1 VQTEVGQ
8 QRSIHSLIYAQW
20 QDDQCRLREAARRFE
35 EASGLRFEDKTLLQ
49 RALTHRSYINESREF
64 LLADNERLE
73 FLGDAVLDFL
83 VGEYLYNSFPEMREG
98 QLTNLRAALVRQE
111 TLAQFA
117 GQLDLGNYLIMGR
130 GEDDMGGRQRP
141 AILCGAFEA
150 LIGALYLDQGFIA
163 VKRFMMSLVDPILP
177 ELVRWIEKKDAKS
190 RLQELCQAHL
200 HTTPQYR
207 TATTEGPDHA
217 RLFTMHVL
225 IDGEVWGTGQGPS
238 KRIAS
243 QEAAA
248 SAIIRLE
255 SLTT

>member
-1 VQTEVGQ
+1 MHNGKMTSAG
-8 QRSIHSLIYAQW
+8 SP
-20 QDDQCRLREAARRFE
+20 LREAARRFE

-64 LLADNERLE
+64 
-73 FLGDAVLDFL
+73 
-83 VGEYLYNSFPEMREG
+83 
-98 QLTNLRAALVRQE
+98 
-111 TLAQFA
+111 
-117 GQLDLGNYLIMGR
+117 LIMGR